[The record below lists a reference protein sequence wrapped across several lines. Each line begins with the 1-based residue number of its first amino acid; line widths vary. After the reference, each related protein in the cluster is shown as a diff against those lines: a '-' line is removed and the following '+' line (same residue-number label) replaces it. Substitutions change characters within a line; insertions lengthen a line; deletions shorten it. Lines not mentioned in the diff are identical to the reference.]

1 MTTDCLTTN
10 EAQFNYNSS
19 PDPRKAPT
27 HTQLAQD
34 GVGIWNERRLT
45 TSTWTLGVGRCFPF
59 WQEVMGCY
67 VVNTSAADDSGKK
80 KCGLVLEDYYE
91 CLHHKKE
98 HARALAMQAAYAR
111 SESATARDDA
121 PSVKQIRSLGLIDKE
136 EDTKKVLGRS

>member
-1 MTTDCLTTN
+1 MASGYGMN
-10 EAQFNYNSS
+10 
-19 PDPRKAPT
+19 
-27 HTQLAQD
+27 
-34 GVGIWNERRLT
+34 G
-45 TSTWTLGVGRCFPF
+45 GVGRCFPF

-136 EDTKKVLGRS
+136 EDTKKVLGKS

>member
-1 MTTDCLTTN
+1 MASGYGMNGGKSTKG
-10 EAQFNYNSS
+10 A
-19 PDPRKAPT
+19 PRP
-27 HTQLAQD
+27 
-34 GVGIWNERRLT
+34 RT
-45 TSTWTLGVGRCFPF
+45 TSQTFLGLTASSWTPGVGRCFPF

-67 VVNTSAADDSGKK
+67 VVNTTAADDSGKK

-136 EDTKKVLGRS
+136 EDTKKVLGQS